1 MIHLSI
7 ALGRLIN
14 FSALRNIK
22 TLEMW
27 KRMMLEVAQPQ
38 LLHRNDGYK
47 YSKDEKKYKCESS
60 FEKQS

>member
-1 MIHLSI
+1 
-7 ALGRLIN
+7 
-14 FSALRNIK
+14 
-22 TLEMW
+22 MW